1 MLDNLLQF
9 DILIFGL
16 INQDLSNPFFDFLL
30 PLFRSKFFWIPLYIL
45 VLGFLIFKLK
55 KQSIGMILL
64 FVITVFLTDKINSEL
79 IKKSVARTRPCNEIM
94 LADAVIKRVE
104 CGNGFSFASS
114 HAANHFALAQLF
126 VLILFPLISTNKTK
140 RYLLG
145 VLSFFWAF
153 SIAFAQVYVGVHYPS
168 DVIVGALLGISLA
181 SLTYAL
187 FKILKK
193 RVL

>member
-1 MLDNLLQF
+1 
-9 DILIFGL
+9 
-16 INQDLSNPFFDFLL
+16 
-30 PLFRSKFFWIPLYIL
+30 L
-45 VLGFLIFKLK
+45 VFLILKLK
-55 KQSIGMILL
+55 KQSVGMILL

-79 IKKSVARTRPCNEIM
+79 VKKSVARIRPCNEITIS
-94 LADAVIKRVE
+94 DTIIKRVE

-126 VLILFPLISTNKTK
+126 VLILVPLISTNKTK
-140 RYLLG
+140 RYLLC
-145 VLSFFWAF
+145 VLFFFWAF

-168 DVIVGALLGISLA
+168 DIVVGALFGIALA

-193 RVL
+193 RLL